1 MSITLKQVF
10 NKDKTFRPKRKF
22 EPGTQRF
29 ELHKKAQAS
38 LNSGVDIKAAVQ
50 LPHGEDLNDWVAVHV
65 VDFFNRI
72 NLIYGT
78 ICEFC
83 TEKSCPVMSG
93 GPRYEYRWQDDL
105 KYKKPTA
112 LPAPQ
117 YMNLLMDWIEV
128 QINNEEIFPTSIV
141 GIGTVRVTVYATV
154 DASVSFYLAPV
165 HGKGAL
171 RLPAKTWERCK
182 ISSTAGLKLEAE
194 QALLCEEC
202 GDYGHSFEESPWMD
216 PLFKEMVEECL
227 RWKASQP
234 PKTDLDTFL
243 TYLEDQEEEREERL
257 CPEAS
262 KGASA
267 IPKAR
272 ELEAAREGGVA
283 CPKARE
289 GGAACP
295 RARGAGAAILRAIR
309 GGTAVLHAEEGGAA
323 AVSGASERQLEA
335 QLRGESMD
343 GLPLQGDGGGM
354 PPLEG
359 LATAKDGSGH
369 LPHGIPFPKNF
380 IQICKKIVCRL
391 FRVFVHVYIHHF
403 DRIILMG
410 AEAHVNTCY
419 KHFYYF
425 GTELNLID
433 RKELEPLRCGNP
445 LRGIERVR
453 GIDVENAA
461 EASGIDLEEAKD
473 KPCDATNN
481 SNAWAHIHN

>member
-128 QINNEEIFPTSIV
+128 QINNEEIFPTSI
-141 GIGTVRVTVYATV
+141 
-154 DASVSFYLAPV
+154 
-165 HGKGAL
+165 
-171 RLPAKTWERCK
+171 
-182 ISSTAGLKLEAE
+182 
-194 QALLCEEC
+194 
-202 GDYGHSFEESPWMD
+202 
-216 PLFKEMVEECL
+216 
-227 RWKASQP
+227 
-234 PKTDLDTFL
+234 
-243 TYLEDQEEEREERL
+243 
-257 CPEAS
+257 
-262 KGASA
+262 
-267 IPKAR
+267 
-272 ELEAAREGGVA
+272 
-283 CPKARE
+283 
-289 GGAACP
+289 
-295 RARGAGAAILRAIR
+295 
-309 GGTAVLHAEEGGAA
+309 
-323 AVSGASERQLEA
+323 
-335 QLRGESMD
+335 
-343 GLPLQGDGGGM
+343 
-354 PPLEG
+354 
-359 LATAKDGSGH
+359 
-369 LPHGIPFPKNF
+369 GIPFPKNF

-445 LRGIERVR
+445 RRGIERVR

-473 KPCDATNN
+473 KPCDATN